1 MVVWR
6 STFPPGLVCM
16 AIVVVGG
23 WMGVKGVGFIESLF
37 YCCGVNAG
45 LLLEDVIYEYG

>member
-16 AIVVVGG
+16 AIAVDVVVGG
-23 WMGVKGVGFIESLF
+23 WRCGREMWEVGW
-37 YCCGVNAG
+37 A
-45 LLLEDVIYEYG
+45 